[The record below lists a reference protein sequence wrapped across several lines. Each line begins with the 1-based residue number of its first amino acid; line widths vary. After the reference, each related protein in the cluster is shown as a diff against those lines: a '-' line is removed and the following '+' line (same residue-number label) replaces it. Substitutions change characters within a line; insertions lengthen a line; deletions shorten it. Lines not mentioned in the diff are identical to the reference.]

1 MRCFISPTIFR
12 FPEVDRI
19 HRELKKKP
27 FKKTLQYIWNKQHK
41 DFYVNEFFKVLFSHQ
56 WTYFHNFAQ
65 LLCENLYFKFMAC
78 AMIFG
83 IKSDSFQAFLFASLN
98 IVACKIYWCP
108 LFFHCQVG
116 MITNWIQWIHS
127 KTFRCFTSALACL
140 NTFLFRQKKS
150 HYLLYQMINF
160 CQEYFHLR
168 SKID

>member
-116 MITNWIQWIHS
+116 MITNSEFSEFTPKHS
-127 KTFRCFTSALACL
+127 DVSHLPLLAS
-140 NTFLFRQKKS
+140 THFSSDKKN
-150 HYLLYQMINF
+150 HITY
-160 CQEYFHLR
+160 CT
-168 SKID
+168 KW